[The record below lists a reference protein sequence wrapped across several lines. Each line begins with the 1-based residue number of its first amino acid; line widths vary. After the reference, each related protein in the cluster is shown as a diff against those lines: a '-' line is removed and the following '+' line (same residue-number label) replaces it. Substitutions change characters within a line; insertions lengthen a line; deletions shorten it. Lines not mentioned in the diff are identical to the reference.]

1 MNARSTRFTQDEVLD
16 LIIVGGGINGAG
28 IAADATGRGIKT
40 LAYTMP
46 KILPVQPLPPAQ
58 NWYTVVCAI

>member
-28 IAADATGRGIKT
+28 IAADATGR
-40 LAYTMP
+40 
-46 KILPVQPLPPAQ
+46 VQPLPPAP

>member
-1 MNARSTRFTQDEVLD
+1 MNARSTRFTQDEVRD

-28 IAADATGRGIKT
+28 IAADATGRGLK
-40 LAYTMP
+40 LAYTIP
-46 KILPVQPLPPAQ
+46 KILPVQPLLPAL